1 MGANLG
7 ATGDM
12 KAEAAVIR
20 DARIAIFIFY
30 LSVSA
35 NFQQREQERREKQGS
50 ANCKAHGVYSV
61 STLQQLLGAGFS
73 ETATAQVT

>member
-1 MGANLG
+1 MSSALREVEVGANLG

-30 LSVSA
+30 LS
-35 NFQQREQERREKQGS
+35 
-50 ANCKAHGVYSV
+50 
-61 STLQQLLGAGFS
+61 
-73 ETATAQVT
+73 